1 MQGLA
6 QMQESAQVWESEA
19 QENLQHMDQLK
30 SMLEES
36 AFWQSQ
42 SAQSGLEGRQNGHEQ
57 QPAPDGECFIN
68 TVQDTQLWTELQC
81 A

>member
-1 MQGLA
+1 
-6 QMQESAQVWESEA
+6 MQESAQVWESEA

-42 SAQSGLEGRQNGHEQ
+42 SAHSGLEGGPQSSQEQ
-57 QPAPDGECFIN
+57 QPAPDGK
-68 TVQDTQLWTELQC
+68 
-81 A
+81 